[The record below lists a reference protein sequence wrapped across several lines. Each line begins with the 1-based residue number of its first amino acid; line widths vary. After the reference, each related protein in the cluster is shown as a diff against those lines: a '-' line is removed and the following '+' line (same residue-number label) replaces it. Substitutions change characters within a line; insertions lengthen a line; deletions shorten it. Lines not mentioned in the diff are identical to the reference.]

1 MYFSC
6 IIATIHI
13 FSDARFLEGDE
24 GEDTC
29 LISQE
34 DIADAVDIT
43 SGAKVMINTTV
54 KDFFVTRSYIFS
66 FIDS

>member
-1 MYFSC
+1 MYFSG

-13 FSDARFLEGDE
+13 FSNARFLEGDE

-43 SGAKVMINTTV
+43 SGAKVMITSIPLWRT
-54 KDFFVTRSYIFS
+54 FFVTYT
-66 FIDS
+66 